1 MDYQEKLRLAKEA
14 LDSGSYDKETI
25 EYIFPELKE
34 SEDGR
39 MVKSLKRLV
48 KAYYNINFPTPE
60 GFEREDM
67 IAWLEKHCEKF
78 IPEDINEAALQYV
91 DTCTVDG
98 EITHDNVTEPYWN
111 NHSMMNAYKAGWL
124 EKQGEKINAIEN
136 FDSEFEN
143 QVSHLIASAINKEYE
158 YNEGFVKWAANALLN
173 YAKHELEKQGEQK
186 PSPTLT
192 WKHWKDGIGGN
203 GEGKQVFLIKQN
215 GYYSISSCLSFECDY
230 IELSELDKLLKGE
243 KQRKQKVPMIQWK
256 GDNLKDVIEF
266 TGKSPRFQEWFKTW
280 DEYESYVHEH
290 NNIFKLFDNDGN
302 HWEVPIGAWIVK
314 TPDGFNVP
322 SRAIFK
328 HKS

>member
-34 SEDGR
+34 SEDER
-39 MVKSLKRLV
+39 IRKDLV
-48 KAYYNINFPTPE
+48 GY
-60 GFEREDM
+60 FEVCDNMTFAHHRVSD
-67 IAWLEKHCEKF
+67 IITWLEKQGKKF

-98 EITHDNVTEPYWN
+98 EITHDNITEPYWN

-124 EKQGEKINAIEN
+124 EKQDK
-136 FDSEFEN
+136 
-143 QVSHLIASAINKEYE
+143 
-158 YNEGFVKWAANALLN
+158 
-173 YAKHELEKQGEQK
+173 QK
-186 PSPTLT
+186 PIPTLT

-203 GEGKQVFLIKQN
+203 GEGKQAFLIKQN
-215 GYYSISSCLSFECDY
+215 GYYSVSSCLSFECDY

-243 KQRKQKVPMIQWK
+243 KQSEQKVPMIQWK